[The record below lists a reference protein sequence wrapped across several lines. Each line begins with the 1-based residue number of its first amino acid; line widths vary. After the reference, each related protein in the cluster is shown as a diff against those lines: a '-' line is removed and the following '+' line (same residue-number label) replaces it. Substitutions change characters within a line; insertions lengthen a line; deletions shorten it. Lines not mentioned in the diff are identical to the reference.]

1 MIPVTGGHLSVL
13 CAWIVAMHDASPSLS
28 AAQDFSASQIGWH
41 VFLASLVVL
50 VFLRPPGSTA
60 PPAHLNLR
68 IFVLGVCI
76 GGLALYLTSHLAA
89 SLAVSIA
96 IWVPRPIS
104 LWRQRRAEALAL
116 QGRPRNPLQPAAQE
130 CAPIGSRPGVAFAR
144 AWFNAWINAHF
155 RIFMVIVNAV
165 DRFNERLFSLFI
177 QLAIMRA
184 RSRESVH
191 EAVARCDVRKA
202 EQLVEKLVSPDAAGL
217 ASHLDKRL

>member
-1 MIPVTGGHLSVL
+1 ML

-89 SLAVSIA
+89 SLAVSK
-96 IWVPRPIS
+96 
-104 LWRQRRAEALAL
+104 RQVRSASKM
-116 QGRPRNPLQPAAQE
+116 GRSSGASVSAGGLFLRVLE
-130 CAPIGSRPGVAFAR
+130 RGEPG
-144 AWFNAWINAHF
+144 
-155 RIFMVIVNAV
+155 
-165 DRFNERLFSLFI
+165 
-177 QLAIMRA
+177 
-184 RSRESVH
+184 
-191 EAVARCDVRKA
+191 
-202 EQLVEKLVSPDAAGL
+202 
-217 ASHLDKRL
+217 